1 MKGNTA
7 SLTAMW
13 RSSRAS
19 TAASAATLS
28 PIIARVA
35 ILASGT
41 PMALDTNGTVRE
53 ARGLTSMTYTT
64 SWRIANCTLISP
76 TTPSARASALVWA
89 RS

>member
-28 PIIARVA
+28 PIIARVGD
-35 ILASGT
+35 LGQ
-41 PMALDTNGTVRE
+41 RR
-53 ARGLTSMTYTT
+53 AR
-64 SWRIANCTLISP
+64 
-76 TTPSARASALVWA
+76 
-89 RS
+89 